1 MKNMKKII
9 SSVLLF
15 VLLFNFIFL
24 NKVYSASEDQS
35 GDSLLS
41 QEVSPSD
48 DLVDNILEDGSAR
61 EKQGNS
67 ILKTLSFSSFGTSIV
82 GFILGILARLF
93 NAIIALEV
101 DVIMGQL
108 TFTTEN
114 GQLQYYVTIDRLVFN
129 RIPLLNSNYF
139 NTNDT
144 YKIGDLELPM
154 NNNNKIIKQSISQ
167 IYYMCRILALI
178 IGLAVLV
185 YIGIRMAISTIAS
198 EQAKYKKMLI
208 GWFESVA
215 IIFTMPYIIAA
226 FFAIE
231 ETLIG
236 IFYVI
241 RESIV
246 GTDEVFEN
254 IVRTNVMS
262 YVFSTAGLELTMWSI
277 IYWVLLY
284 MEIRFIWTYIRRF
297 FIIGF
302 LIAVAPLVTIT
313 YSIDKVG
320 DGKAQAFSNWL
331 KEFILNVLIQPLH
344 AVIYLVIVVTAN
356 NIAVKSPII
365 AIVLLLSMGT
375 VERMV
380 RVVFNINNSI
390 TFNGIRERLFR
401 KG

>member
-129 RIPLLNSNYF
+129 RIPLLNSNSY
-139 NTNDT
+139 
-144 YKIGDLELPM
+144 
-154 NNNNKIIKQSISQ
+154 IS
-167 IYYMCRILALI
+167 
-178 IGLAVLV
+178 
-185 YIGIRMAISTIAS
+185 
-198 EQAKYKKMLI
+198 
-208 GWFESVA
+208 
-215 IIFTMPYIIAA
+215 IIFAC
-226 FFAIE
+226 
-231 ETLIG
+231 
-236 IFYVI
+236 
-241 RESIV
+241 IV
-246 GTDEVFEN
+246 NGN
-254 IVRTNVMS
+254 I
-262 YVFSTAGLELTMWSI
+262 
-277 IYWVLLY
+277 
-284 MEIRFIWTYIRRF
+284 
-297 FIIGF
+297 
-302 LIAVAPLVTIT
+302 PLA
-313 YSIDKVG
+313 K
-320 DGKAQAFSNWL
+320 L
-331 KEFILNVLIQPLH
+331 EFIVSFVDKLLHKSFTLN
-344 AVIYLVIVVTAN
+344 
-356 NIAVKSPII
+356 S
-365 AIVLLLSMGT
+365 S
-375 VERMV
+375 
-380 RVVFNINNSI
+380 
-390 TFNGIRERLFR
+390 
-401 KG
+401 